1 MVYRDPA
8 GEGMTS
14 QLFAQPSGLGAPSK
28 TFGHPYNGRYHMPL
42 LPGEAGVKSGGD
54 WVPYGLT
61 RMTNLVGAFEDTR
74 ALSIWEQGMGLI
86 GLALSPELYEELT
99 LLVHQAAAEGVNFEL
114 LRDYPALKEA
124 LAGTAHDQAKQENS
138 LIGRAKVIAKAGAA
152 AQRGTNRH
160 TAWEHRGKTGELIG
174 TQAIQNSTLVTERL
188 LADAGLVRVPGLS
201 ERVVR
206 NVELG
211 AVGKFDDIL
220 LELSTGRLL
229 MADLKT
235 KATPWFT
242 MTSVDAQLAGY
253 ARAEWMLTED
263 HQGYE
268 PGPLHHV
275 DQQEGVLLHV
285 PSDGSRPHLDPADL
299 VGGWENALLAK
310 RVIERRAAGRNVA
323 RMSRSGCSKKDPAA
337 GS

>member
-1 MVYRDPA
+1 LEDP
-8 GEGMTS
+8 EDGMTG
-14 QLFAQPSGLGAPSK
+14 QLFAQPSALGAPSK

-42 LPGEAGVKSGGD
+42 LPGESGTKSGGN

-61 RMTNLVGAFEDTR
+61 RMTNLVGAFEETR
-74 ALSIWEQGMGLI
+74 ALSVWEQAMGLI

-99 LLVHQAAAEGVNFEL
+99 LLVHQAASEGVNFEM

-124 LAGTAHDQAKQENS
+124 LAGTAHDQAKQERS
-138 LIGRAKVIAKAGAA
+138 LIGRAKTIAKAGAA

-174 TQAIQNSTLVTERL
+174 TQAIRSATVNTEAL
-188 LADAGLVRVPGLS
+188 LAEAGLVRVPGLS

-206 NVELG
+206 NLELG
-211 AVGKFDDIL
+211 AVGKFDDTL
-220 LELSTGRLL
+220 MELATGRLL

-235 KATPWFT
+235 KATPFYSMST
-242 MTSVDAQLAGY
+242 VDAQLAGY

-263 HQGYE
+263 GQGYE
-268 PGPLHHV
+268 PGPVHHV
-275 DQQEGVLLHV
+275 DQEEGVILHV

-323 RMSRSGCSKKDPAA
+323 RMSRSACRQES
-337 GS
+337 